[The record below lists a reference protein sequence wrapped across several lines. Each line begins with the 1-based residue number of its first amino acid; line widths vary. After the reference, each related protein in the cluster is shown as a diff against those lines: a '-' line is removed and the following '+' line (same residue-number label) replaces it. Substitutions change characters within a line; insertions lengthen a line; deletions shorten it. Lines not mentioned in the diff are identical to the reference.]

1 MENRSPRQ
9 RTLSDHLEDGDEEEL
24 LVEGIHEDEVVL
36 VDEVMA
42 EEDLVLDVVEDTTDR

>member
-1 MENRSPRQ
+1 M
-9 RTLSDHLEDGDEEEL
+9 LFDHLEDEDEVEL
-24 LVEGIHEDEVVL
+24 LVEGTLGDEEVL